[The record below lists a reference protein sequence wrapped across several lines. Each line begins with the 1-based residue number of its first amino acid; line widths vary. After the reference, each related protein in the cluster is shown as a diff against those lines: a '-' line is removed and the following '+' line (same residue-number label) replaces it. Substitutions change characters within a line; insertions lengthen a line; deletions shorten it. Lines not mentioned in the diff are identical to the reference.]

1 MKPTIKWLLDSG
13 DPDEYK
19 EIAKLAKTKGE
30 VLWGSTTNPSLIAKK
45 LAGKKVTQKEAFAL
59 QKDLVM
65 QIIELVPGAVSSEVY
80 ADENTSASDMIEQG
94 REIATWHKRVVVKLP
109 TTLEGLKARTALRKE
124 KIMINNTLVFSQ
136 QQIFAICLHEQI
148 MQKEFGPINDL
159 FPPFIS
165 PFVGRLDDIG
175 LDGMQL
181 VEHGMQIKKL
191 FITAL
196 PKSALAIWMLEA
208 STRNVGHITQG
219 IAAHTEL
226 LTAPASLYKT
236 WFSMTPTEQ
245 GTSPKTPDTLD
256 AIPYWNPPREL
267 LQIDTIDGY
276 MDALKTKKLA
286 IMHPLTDKGLVRFA
300 QDWKAIIN

>member
-1 MKPTIKWLLDSG
+1 MKQAIKWLLDSG

-19 EIAKLAKTKGE
+19 EIAALAKTKGE
-30 VLWGSTTNPSLIAKK
+30 QLWGSTTNPSLIAKK

-65 QIIELVPGAVSSEVY
+65 QIVDLVPGAVSSEVY
-80 ADENTSASDMIEQG
+80 ADEKTTSDEMIEQG

-109 TTLEGLKARTALRKE
+109 TTFEAFKARTALRKE
-124 KIMINNTLVFSQ
+124 KIMVNNTLVFSQ

-175 LDGMQL
+175 QNGMQL

-191 FITAL
+191 FSTTL
-196 PKSALAIWMLEA
+196 PQSSLAIWMLEA
-208 STRNVGHITQG
+208 STRNAGHITQG
-219 IAAHTEL
+219 IATRTEL

-236 WFSMTPTEQ
+236 WFSLTPVEQ
-245 GTSPKTPDTLD
+245 GTYPKIPDKLET
-256 AIPYWNPPREL
+256 IPYWNPPQEL
-267 LQIDTIDGY
+267 FKIDTIDTY
-276 MDALKTKKLA
+276 MNALKTGKLA
-286 IMHPLTDKGLVRFA
+286 IMHPLTDKGLIRFA